1 MPMVINL
8 RLIIDRETEMP
19 RPKRKPNYNGTKTM
33 QELLNEI
40 CDYFGAP
47 VDDREREVID
57 HVRLRSVADHFGI
70 TLIKARKLLI
80 TGGRYS
86 TYLSREVQEM
96 YANGKTIQEIMHLT
110 KLKKSSV
117 YSYLPYDRLAYKL
130 PDSSIEAERQKQY
143 RVRKR
148 NAARTDAE
156 KEEKLWTEMT
166 ALQGCLF
173 STCKGLDFTYRFRGG
188 EMFVDRREKSI
199 TKASVMTAY
208 RKVKELGGEVTGPK
222 QLGVFGASYVWP
234 VFLKM
239 GIIKK
244 MK

>member
-1 MPMVINL
+1 
-8 RLIIDRETEMP
+8 MP

-47 VDDREREVID
+47 VDDREWEDVE
-57 HVRLRSVADHFGI
+57 HVKLRSVADHFNI

-80 TGGRYS
+80 TGGKYC

-96 YANGKTIQEIMHLT
+96 YAGGKSIQEIMRKT
-110 KLKKSSV
+110 GLKKSSV
-117 YSYLPYDRLAYKL
+117 YSYLPYNHLAYNL

-148 NAARTDAE
+148 NASRTDEE
-156 KEEKLWTEMT
+156 KEEKLWQEMT

-173 STCKGLDFTYRFRGG
+173 STCKGLDFTYRIRGG

-199 TKASVMTAY
+199 TKASVMAAY
-208 RKVKELGGEVTGPK
+208 RKVRLLGGAVTGPK

-234 VFLKM
+234 VFVKIGLVKNPE
-239 GIIKK
+239 
-244 MK
+244 